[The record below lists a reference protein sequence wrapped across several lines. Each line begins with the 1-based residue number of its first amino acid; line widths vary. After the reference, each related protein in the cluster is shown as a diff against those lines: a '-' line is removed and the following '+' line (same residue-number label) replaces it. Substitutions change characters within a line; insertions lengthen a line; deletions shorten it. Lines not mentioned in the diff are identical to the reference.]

1 MTVIDRLSA
10 KRIELEVRLSNSYQ
24 NGSQRGETL
33 KYKIKKIEELIDAYQ
48 STPPPINFSEAE
60 EILNQQVGF
69 SELKEKILNSLKI
82 RGYCEQ
88 RNIKK
93 APLILFLIGPSGVGK
108 TTLATLLAR
117 VLKKKFFA
125 VALGGATNSSLLL
138 GANENSSGTEI
149 GQLTKALVETET
161 HDPLILLDEI
171 DKVNFY
177 GGNSA
182 IHNCLNAALDP
193 EQNKEIL
200 DYYLDVKLDFSQV
213 TFVVTANDPDKIP
226 KCLLSRTSLII
237 ELPGYNLEQKRE
249 IAPEEMDQGKLESK
263 IKIEPEMVHEI
274 IPCGF
279 FNIDLE
285 DNQEN
290 DKKQLEILRRELEK
304 FKEKKN
310 NQVELK
316 GIRLNSLLV
325 LRQMRG
331 QFTDQEYQEYEG
343 KINVASSREEVEV
356 IVKEFL
362 LKIRQKAASPKPVQ
376 ENGNKKAKDNSAE
389 ITKQNQILTEK
400 IKFLNAEIEKLKREI
415 EGLQKPEERNKIL
428 LILVIIVLMASEEEI
443 EHAYQEIR
451 KENTN
456 HPEIQLVNPSVVRT
470 IQEGGEISKD
480 LKKAKIV
487 FFPVNNPKQQG
498 VVDTENQWT
507 LLVYLGE
514 NLGFFNYNPSKFTF
528 TPKNALEVAENFHK
542 KVKLP
547 A

>member
-24 NGSQRGETL
+24 NGSQRGEAL

-48 STPPPINFSEAE
+48 STSPPINFSEAE

-69 SELKEKILNSLKI
+69 SELKEKILNGLKI

-108 TTLATLLAR
+108 TTLAALLAR
-117 VLKKKFFA
+117 ALKKEFFA
-125 VALGGATNSSLLL
+125 VALGGTTDNSLLL
-138 GANENSSGTEI
+138 GANESSSGTEI
-149 GQLTKALVETET
+149 GQLTKALVETKT
-161 HDPLILLDEI
+161 HYPLILLDEI
-171 DKVNFY
+171 DKVNSY

-182 IHNCLNAALDP
+182 IHNCLNAVLDP

-200 DYYLDVKLDFSQV
+200 DYYLDVKLDFSQA
-213 TFVVTANDPDKIP
+213 TFVVTANDLDKIP
-226 KCLLSRTSLII
+226 KYLLSRTPLII

-249 IAPEEMDQGKLESK
+249 IARQFIQKWFDQNSSLNQNNLEITPEALETLINKTKEKGVRQLNAALENIFDYCLLQWAEEVDQGKLESK
-263 IKIEPEMVHEI
+263 IKIEPEMVHKI
-274 IPCGF
+274 IPYDF

-343 KINVASSREEVEV
+343 KINVAASREEIEV

-389 ITKQNQILTEK
+389 IAKQNQILTEK

-428 LILVIIVLMASEEEI
+428 LIAVIIVLMASGVYGIIKSLTFSGE
-443 EHAYQEIR
+443 
-451 KENTN
+451 KE
-456 HPEIQLVNPSVVRT
+456 
-470 IQEGGEISKD
+470 
-480 LKKAKIV
+480 KK
-487 FFPVNNPKQQG
+487 NR
-498 VVDTENQWT
+498 
-507 LLVYLGE
+507 L
-514 NLGFFNYNPSKFTF
+514 
-528 TPKNALEVAENFHK
+528 
-542 KVKLP
+542 
-547 A
+547 